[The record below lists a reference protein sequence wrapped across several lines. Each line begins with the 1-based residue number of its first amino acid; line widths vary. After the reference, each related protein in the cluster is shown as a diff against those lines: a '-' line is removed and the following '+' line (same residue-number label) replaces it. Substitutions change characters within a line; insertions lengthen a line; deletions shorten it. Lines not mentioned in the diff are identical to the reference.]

1 MEPVVTTLFELF
13 KIGPGPSSSHT
24 LGPMRAGYDF
34 IRLAARIPTADLD
47 RSTRLIVR
55 LFGSLSATGKGHGTD
70 RAVLA
75 GLLGKQP
82 DDCPT
87 DFLDNLLPDDTK
99 PYSIVIGEN
108 TFEVTGK
115 DIIFD
120 ALVHDHPFSNTL
132 VISLLAENGAPIFE
146 REYYSVGGGF
156 IQWKGWTP
164 PERGTPP
171 YPYST
176 MEELKKQLSD
186 NDITLDRLMIANEK
200 ALTGFSEQRIFEN
213 IGRILTAMDKA
224 VEAGISTDGILPG
237 PIGLWRKGGEL
248 LRRSNSKDR
257 IADNFLVTLSAYA
270 FAAAEE
276 NAAGHIVVTAPTSG
290 SAGVIPA
297 ILSIM
302 RTRLMLPDQS
312 IREGLLAAAAVGFLC
327 KHNATIAGAEGG
339 CQAEIGV
346 ASAMAAAMLANACG
360 YGARVVENSAETA
373 LEHHLGMTCDPVQ
386 GYVQIPCIERNAM
399 GAVKAYTAFM
409 IASSE
414 EHTRHKV
421 GLDVTIKAMADTG
434 RDLSCKYKETSQGGL
449 ATCMTV
455 C

>member
-1 MEPVVTTLFELF
+1 MPITTTLFELF

-34 IRLAARIPTADLD
+34 IRSASAVPACDLD
-47 RSTRLIVR
+47 RAERLEVH

-75 GLLGKQP
+75 GLLGKRP
-82 DDCPT
+82 DDCAS
-87 DFLDNLLPDDTK
+87 DFLDGLLPDDATTYPVLFGK
-99 PYSIVIGEN
+99 RVFDVTAKNIV
-108 TFEVTGK
+108 
-115 DIIFD
+115 FD
-120 ALVHDHPFSNTL
+120 SLVHDYPHSNTL
-132 VISLLAENGAPIFE
+132 VFRLLDSQGQTVFE
-146 REYYSVGGGF
+146 KEYYSVGGGF
-156 IQWKGWTP
+156 IQWKGWTAP
-164 PERGTPP
+164 DRGLPP
-171 YPYST
+171 YPYDS
-176 MEELKKQLSD
+176 MEDLKRLIRD
-186 NDITLDRLMIANEK
+186 NDISLHRLMLANEK
-200 ALTGFSEQRIFEN
+200 ALTGLSEQRIFAN
-213 IGRILTAMDKA
+213 IDQILASMDNA
-224 VEAGISTDGILPG
+224 VETGLATEGKLPG

-248 LRRSNSKDR
+248 LRRSDQKDR

-290 SAGVIPA
+290 SSGVIPA
-297 ILSIM
+297 IVKIM

-327 KHNATIAGAEGG
+327 KQNATIAGAEGG

-346 ASAMAAAMLANACG
+346 ASAMAAAMLAHACG
-360 YGARVVENSAETA
+360 YGVRVMENSAETA
-373 LEHHLGMTCDPVQ
+373 LEHHLGLTCDPVQ
-386 GYVQIPCIERNAM
+386 GFVQIPCIERNAM
-399 GAVKAYTAFM
+399 GAVKAYAAFM

-414 EHTRHKV
+414 EHARHAV
-421 GLDVTIKAMADTG
+421 GLDVVIEAMADTG

-449 ATCMTV
+449 AVCMKV

>member
-1 MEPVVTTLFELF
+1 MDPIVTTLFELF

-34 IRLAARIPTADLD
+34 ARLAAKLPTADLA
-47 RSTRLIVR
+47 RATRLTVR
-55 LFGSLSATGKGHGTD
+55 LFGSLSATGKGHGTH

-75 GLLGKQP
+75 GLLGKKP
-82 DDCPT
+82 DDCPS
-87 DFLDNLLPDDTK
+87 DFLDGLLPDDATA
-99 PYSIVIGEN
+99 YSIPIGEK

-115 DIIFD
+115 NIIFD
-120 ALVHDHPFSNTL
+120 ALVHDYPFSNTL
-132 VISLLAENGAPIFE
+132 IFSLLDEKGAAVFE

-171 YPYST
+171 YPYET
-176 MEELKKQLSD
+176 MEGLIQQIKD
-186 NDITLDRLMIANEK
+186 NDISLHKLMLANEK
-200 ALTGFSEQRIFEN
+200 ALTGLSEQRIFEN
-213 IGRILTAMDKA
+213 IDRILAAMDRA
-224 VEAGISTDGILPG
+224 VEAGINADGVLPG

-248 LRRSNSKDR
+248 LRRSNAKDR

-270 FAAAEE
+270 FAASEE

-297 ILSIM
+297 VLTVM
-302 RTRLMLPDQS
+302 RARLNLPDQS

-327 KHNATIAGAEGG
+327 KRNATIAGAEGG

-346 ASAMAAAMLANACG
+346 ASAMAAAMLAQACG
-360 YGARVVENSAETA
+360 YGARVVENAAETA

-399 GAVKAYTAFM
+399 SAVKAYAAFM
-409 IASSE
+409 IASTE
-414 EHTRHKV
+414 EHTRHRV

-449 ATCMTV
+449 ATCLTV